1 MASEEVV
8 EVTVR
13 RYILTGSQ
21 SFSAVLDGIFSGIGQ
36 PDIGQL
42 FSSPGLAPLTRSSSR
57 SFSRHRQLRPDAVR
71 AA

>member
-13 RYILTGSQ
+13 RYVLTGSQ
-21 SFSAVLDGIFSGIGQ
+21 PFSAVLDGIFSGISQ

-42 FSSPGLAPLTRSSSR
+42 FSRPGASTSYEEFKSLVQQAQAAP
-57 SFSRHRQLRPDAVR
+57 A
-71 AA
+71 